1 MLRMTKQA
9 DYGIV
14 LMTVCAG
21 QPDRWF
27 AAPELAAETR
37 LPAPTVSKILKLLAR
52 EGLLESHRGVKG
64 GYSLAHS
71 PDQITV
77 AAMISAL
84 DGPIAFTECVEDGPG
99 ACGQESVCGLRANW
113 QRINQRVR
121 RALES
126 ISLAELA
133 NPLPV
138 PLVRLGS
145 GKALPQTAESASA
158 AWTSEESSPSH
169 SVRSSEAT
177 SNAAAGSGDADRNL
191 GR

>member
-14 LMTVCAG
+14 LLTFCASQPG
-21 QPDRWF
+21 QRF
-27 AAPELAAETR
+27 TSPELAAETR

-84 DGPIAFTECVEDGPG
+84 DGPIAFTECIEDTPG
-99 ACGQESVCGLRANW
+99 SCSQESVCRLRGNW
-113 QRINQRVR
+113 QRINQAVR
-121 RALES
+121 QSLEN
-126 ISLAELA
+126 ISLAELIH
-133 NPLPV
+133 PLTP
-138 PLVRLGS
+138 PLVQLG
-145 GKALPQTAESASA
+145 
-158 AWTSEESSPSH
+158 
-169 SVRSSEAT
+169 
-177 SNAAAGSGDADRNL
+177 NGDAPTENL
-191 GR
+191 TQ